1 MPPRAAGLARPWG
14 HGETAV
20 KSLLAALL
28 MSSVATAATAASRHD
43 VSKMTC
49 DEVQAILA
57 QEGVATLR
65 YPSGGILGLFLYDRY
80 VRDQSFC
87 TNGSVAQSAGVP
99 TADKKYCRVRK
110 CVVSDIFVYGD

>member
-1 MPPRAAGLARPWG
+1 MLR
-14 HGETAV
+14 
-20 KSLLAALL
+20 SLLAAIL
-28 MSSVATAATAASRHD
+28 MSSIATAAAAASRFE

-49 DEVQAILA
+49 EEVQAILA
-57 QEGVATLR
+57 KEGAATLS
-65 YPSGGILGLFLYDRY
+65 YPSGGILGLSLYDRY
-80 VRDQSFC
+80 VSDQSFC